1 MNIPYILKESISG
14 FKRAKL
20 ATITSI
26 STITISLLLI
36 GIFLIISKN
45 TTRIVDLIRSGV
57 EIEAFL
63 EEPISNYRLNEIK
76 NILLSVEGIDSVKYI
91 SKDQAAKIF
100 KEDFGEDIQN
110 VLGFN
115 PLPPSF
121 KIYLNNKYKNLELST
136 EIHNKIKNINGI
148 DEVVFRKDIIEFL
161 DKRTKT
167 INTLGLIL
175 GIVVGLSA
183 IFLVSN
189 TIRLTIYSKRKI
201 IQTMKLVGATKW
213 FIRLPF
219 LLEGMIQ
226 GIVGGIISSI
236 ILFTLINTIS
246 KYITL
251 DLSQYIFVDIF
262 IYIFITCAGIVLGL
276 LGSIISVSR
285 FIGESVTN

>member
-1 MNIPYILKESISG
+1 MNITYLIKESISG

-20 ATITSI
+20 ATVASIT
-26 STITISLLLI
+26 TITISLLLI
-36 GIFLIISKN
+36 GIFLVISTN
-45 TTRIVDLIRSGV
+45 TSRIVDLIRSGV

-63 EEPISNYRLNEIK
+63 EEPISNSKLNEIK
-76 NILLSVEGIDSVKYI
+76 NSILSIEGVDSVKFI
-91 SKDQAAKIF
+91 SKDEAAKIF
-100 KEDFGEDIQN
+100 KDDFGEDIQN

-121 KIYLNNKYKNLELST
+121 KIYIKKEYKNLEQST
-136 EIHNKIKNINGI
+136 SIQNKIQKINGVE
-148 DEVVFRKDIIEFL
+148 EVAFRKDIIEFL

-175 GIVVGLSA
+175 GIIIGLSA

-219 LLEGMIQ
+219 LLEGLFQ
-226 GIVGGIISSI
+226 GIIGGILSSMILYGI
-236 ILFTLINTIS
+236 IKTIS

-251 DLSQYIFVDIF
+251 DLSQYVFVDFMIYLF
-262 IYIFITCAGIVLGL
+262 IICAGIILGF

-285 FIGESVTN
+285 FIGESVAS